1 MIIAMMQ
8 SSSPES
14 PPPTSLPASVPASK
28 PTSAPTSAPSADDR
42 RKQQSRLSAI
52 VAVIVACVGAG
63 TIVGSIPLGYWTT
76 LGPGPGFFPLWLGVL
91 LAVLGAAWFLIEL
104 RSGRAGTPNRASD
117 GEDEAP
123 EYSLPTAVAIVVS
136 LVVLA
141 TCLEVVGYQLS
152 MLLFLFFHL
161 RVLGKRGLLLSVV
174 IAALGSFGV
183 FVAFTQLLGVPLPA
197 STLPLLRGW
206 GL

>member
-1 MIIAMMQ
+1 MMQ
-8 SSSPES
+8 PSSPES
-14 PPPTSLPASVPASK
+14 PPPASVPTSE
-28 PTSAPTSAPSADDR
+28 PTSDDR
-42 RKQQSRLSAI
+42 RKQRSRLSVI
-52 VAVIVACVGAG
+52 VAAIVACVGAG
-63 TIVGSIPLGYWTT
+63 TIIGSLPLGYWTT

-104 RSGRAGTPNRASD
+104 RSGRSGTPRRASD
-117 GEDEAP
+117 EEDDAP
-123 EYSLPTAVAIVVS
+123 DYSLPTAAAIVVS

-141 TCLEVVGYQLS
+141 ACLENVGYQLS

>member
-1 MIIAMMQ
+1 MKQ
-8 SSSPES
+8 PSSPES
-14 PPPTSLPASVPASK
+14 PPPAPV
-28 PTSAPTSAPSADDR
+28 PTSAQTADDR

-52 VAVIVACVGAG
+52 VAAIVACVGAG
-63 TIVGSIPLGYWTT
+63 TIVGSIPLGYWTS
-76 LGPGPGFFPLWLGVL
+76 LGPGPGFFPLWLGVI
-91 LAVLGAAWFLIEL
+91 LAVLGAAWFLIEV
-104 RSGRAGTPNRASD
+104 RSRRPGAPRRASD
-117 GEDEAP
+117 EEDDAP
-123 EYSLPTAVAIVVS
+123 EYSLPTAAAIVVS

-174 IAALGSFGV
+174 IAVLGSFGV